1 MFFILSKV
9 LLFLIHPFNWILI
22 AGGYAFFTKN
32 KKRKKISTI
41 TAVALFLFF
50 SNAYLIQQITLHWQ
64 MPEKEMKPGEQY
76 EIGILLTGFASFDLN
91 TGKAYFKGASDR
103 FIQTAKLYHQ
113 KHIKKIIVSGGNS
126 SIITSRQKFKEGD
139 FVGEQLKLLGI
150 PAQDIIIENKSRN
163 THENGVFTKRIIDSL
178 KIPPP
183 YLLITSATHLPRSQ
197 HVFNKIGLTTT
208 AYACHFTV
216 IDNPVDF
223 PGVLMPSLEAFD
235 LWNTFMKENVG
246 LIIYKLTGKA

>member
-9 LLFLIHPFNWILI
+9 LLFLIQPFNWVLIIGLI
-22 AGGYAFFTKN
+22 ALLTKN
-32 KKRKKISTI
+32 QKKKKWFGWSVLII
-41 TAVALFLFF
+41 FLIF
-50 SNAYLIQQITLHWQ
+50 SNAFLIQQIILRWQ
-64 MPEKEMKPGEQY
+64 APEKEMKKGEQY
-76 EIGILLTGFASFDLN
+76 EAGVLLTGFAAYNLN

-126 SIITSRQKFKEGD
+126 SIKKSRQKYKEGD
-139 FVGEQLKLLGI
+139 FVAEQLRQLGI
-150 PAQDIIIENKSRN
+150 PDKDILLDNQSRN
-163 THENGVFTKRIIDSL
+163 THENGLFSKRIIDSL

-183 YLLITSATHLPRSQ
+183 YLLITSATHIPRAQ
-197 HVFNKIGLTTT
+197 HVFNKIGLSTT

-223 PGVLMPSLEAFD
+223 PGVLMPSLEAFE

-246 LIIYKLTGKA
+246 LLMYKLTGKA

>member
-9 LLFLIHPFNWILI
+9 LLFLIQPFNWVLI
-22 AGGYAFFTKN
+22 IASFAFLTRDEQK
-32 KKRKKISTI
+32 KKRRGWLAII
-41 TAVALFLFF
+41 IFLIF
-50 SNAYLIQQITLHWQ
+50 SNTYLIQQITLRWQ
-64 MPEKEMKPGEQY
+64 APEKEMKTGEQY
-76 EIGILLTGFASFDLN
+76 EVGILLTGFASFNVN

-113 KHIKKIIVSGGNS
+113 KQIKKIIVSGGNS
-126 SIITSRQKFKEGD
+126 SIKKSRQKHKEGD
-139 FVGEQLKLLGI
+139 FVGEQLKMLGI
-150 PAQDIIIENKSRN
+150 PAQDIIVENQSRN
-163 THENGVFTKRIIDSL
+163 THENGLFTKRIIDSL

-183 YLLITSATHLPRSQ
+183 YLLITSATHIPRSQ
-197 HVFNKIGLTTT
+197 HVFNKIGLNTT
-208 AYACHFTV
+208 AYPCHFTA

-246 LIIYKLTGKA
+246 LLMYKITGKA

>member
-9 LLFLIHPFNWILI
+9 LLFLIQPFNWVLIIGLI
-22 AGGYAFFTKN
+22 ALLTKN
-32 KKRKKISTI
+32 QKKKKWFGWS
-41 TAVALFLFF
+41 ALIIFLIF
-50 SNAYLIQQITLHWQ
+50 SNAFLIQQIILRWQ
-64 MPEKEMKPGEQY
+64 APEKEMKKGEQY
-76 EIGILLTGFASFDLN
+76 EAGVLLTGFAAYNLN

-126 SIITSRQKFKEGD
+126 SIKKSRQKYKEGD
-139 FVGEQLKLLGI
+139 FVAEQLRQLGI
-150 PAQDIIIENKSRN
+150 PEKDILLDNQSRN
-163 THENGVFTKRIIDSL
+163 THENGLFSKRIIDSL

-183 YLLITSATHLPRSQ
+183 YLLITSATHIPRAQ
-197 HVFNKIGLTTT
+197 HVFNKIGLSTT

-223 PGVLMPSLEAFD
+223 PGVLMPSLEAFE

-246 LIIYKLTGKA
+246 LLMYKLTGKA

>member
-1 MFFILSKV
+1 MFFVLSKV
-9 LLFLIHPFNWILI
+9 LLFLIQPFNWILI
-22 AGGYAFFTKN
+22 ISTYALLTKN
-32 KKRKKISTI
+32 NKRKKISTI
-41 TAVALFLFF
+41 IAVSFFLIF
-50 SNAYLIQQITLHWQ
+50 SNAYLIQQITFRWQ
-64 MPEKEMKPGEQY
+64 APEKEMKPDEQY
-76 EIGILLTGFASFDLN
+76 EVGILLTGFASFNVN

-126 SIITSRQKFKEGD
+126 SIIKSRQKHKEGD

-150 PAQDIIIENKSRN
+150 PEKDIIIDNQSRN
-163 THENGVFTKRIIDSL
+163 THENGLFTKRIIDSL

-223 PGVLMPSLEAFD
+223 PGVLMPSLEAFE

-246 LIIYKLTGKA
+246 LLMYKLTGKA

>member
-9 LLFLIHPFNWILI
+9 LLFLIQPFNWILI
-22 AGGYAFFTKN
+22 IGTYALLTKN

-41 TAVALFLFF
+41 IAVSFFLFF
-50 SNAYLIQQITLHWQ
+50 SNAYLIQRITLHWQ
-64 MPEKEMKPGEQY
+64 APEKEMKPGEQY
-76 EIGILLTGFASFDLN
+76 EAGIVLTGFASFNVN

-126 SIITSRQKFKEGD
+126 SIIKSRQNHKEGD
-139 FVGEQLKLLGI
+139 FVGEQLNLLGI
-150 PAQDIIIENKSRN
+150 PAQDIIIDNQSRN
-163 THENGVFTKRIIDSL
+163 THENGLFTKRIIDSL

-183 YLLITSATHLPRSQ
+183 YLLITSATHIPRSQ

-208 AYACHFTV
+208 AYACHFTA
-216 IDNPVDF
+216 IDNPIDF
-223 PGVLMPSLEAFD
+223 PGVLIPSLEAFE

-246 LIIYKLTGKA
+246 LLIYKLTGKA

>member
-9 LLFLIHPFNWILI
+9 LLFLIQPFNWVLI
-22 AGGYAFFTKN
+22 IGTYALLTKN

-41 TAVALFLFF
+41 IAVSFFLIF

-64 MPEKEMKPGEQY
+64 APEKEMKPGEQY
-76 EIGILLTGFASFDLN
+76 EVGILLTGFASFN
-91 TGKAYFKGASDR
+91 VKTGKAYFKGASDR

-126 SIITSRQKFKEGD
+126 SIIKSRQKYKEGD
-139 FVGEQLKLLGI
+139 FVGKQLKLLGI
-150 PAQDIIIENKSRN
+150 PAHDIIIDNQSRN
-163 THENGVFTKRIIDSL
+163 THENGLFTKRIIDSL

-216 IDNPVDF
+216 INNPVDF
-223 PGVLMPSLEAFD
+223 PGVLLPNPEAFE

-246 LIIYKLTGKA
+246 LLIYKLTGKA

>member
-9 LLFLIHPFNWILI
+9 LLFLIQPFNWVIII
-22 AGGYAFFTKN
+22 ALFALLTKDQKK
-32 KKRKKISTI
+32 KKRRGIA
-41 TAVALFLFF
+41 AVLIFLIF
-50 SNAYLIQQITLHWQ
+50 SNAYLIQQIMLKWQ
-64 MPEKEMKPGEQY
+64 APEKEMKAGEQY
-76 EIGILLTGFASFDLN
+76 EVGILLTGFASYNMN

-126 SIITSRQKFKEGD
+126 SIKKSRQKYKEGD
-139 FVGEQLKLLGI
+139 FVAEQLKLLGI
-150 PAQDIIIENKSRN
+150 PAKDILLDNQSRN
-163 THENGVFTKRIIDSL
+163 THENGLFSKRIIDSL

-183 YLLITSATHLPRSQ
+183 YLLITSATHIPRSM
-197 HVFNKIGLTTT
+197 HVFNKIGLATTP
-208 AYACHFTV
+208 YACHFTV

-246 LIIYKLTGKA
+246 LLMYKLTGKA

>member
-9 LLFLIHPFNWILI
+9 LLFLIQPFNWILI
-22 AGGYAFFTKN
+22 IGGYALLTKN

-41 TAVALFLFF
+41 IAVSFFLIF
-50 SNAYLIQQITLHWQ
+50 SNAYLIQRITLQWQ
-64 MPEKEMKPGEQY
+64 APEKEMKPGEQY
-76 EIGILLTGFASFDLN
+76 EVGILLTGFASFN
-91 TGKAYFKGASDR
+91 VKTGKAYFKGASDR

-126 SIITSRQKFKEGD
+126 SIIKSRQMHKEGD

-150 PAQDIIIENKSRN
+150 PAQDIFVDNQSRN
-163 THENGVFTKRIIDSL
+163 THENGLFTKRIIDSL

-208 AYACHFTV
+208 SYACHFTV

-246 LIIYKLTGKA
+246 LLVYKLSGKA